1 MKFACDIT
9 RKEALNMIKLMTV
22 IIGIVLTALIAVG
35 GVSARQSKPGT
46 AMAAHDFT
54 GRQFAQ
60 DAKISL
66 DDARRIAQK
75 ACAGVIVAEELE
87 QESGGS
93 GLRYSFDIRKD
104 GITRE
109 VGVDAVTGAVL
120 ENSQEGPHPD

>member
-1 MKFACDIT
+1 MK
-9 RKEALNMIKLMTV
+9 KMMTV
-22 IIGIVLTALIAVG
+22 TSGIVLTALIAVG
-35 GVSARQSKPGT
+35 GVSAQQTKQGT
-46 AMAAHDFT
+46 TTAAHDFNGQQYT
-54 GRQFAQ
+54 K

-66 DDARRIAQK
+66 DYARRIVQK

-87 QESGGS
+87 KESGGS

-120 ENSQEGPHPD
+120 ENSLEGAHPD

>member
-1 MKFACDIT
+1 MK
-9 RKEALNMIKLMTV
+9 KMMTV

-35 GVSARQSKPGT
+35 GVAARQSKQGT
-46 AMAAHDFT
+46 ATAAHDFN
-54 GRQFAQ
+54 GRQYAK

-87 QESGGS
+87 KESGGS

-109 VGVDAVTGAVL
+109 VGVDAATGAVL
-120 ENSQEGPHPD
+120 ENSLEGPHPD

>member
-1 MKFACDIT
+1 MK
-9 RKEALNMIKLMTV
+9 KMMTV

-35 GVSARQSKPGT
+35 GVSAQQSKQGT
-46 AMAAHDFT
+46 APVAHDFN
-54 GRQFAQ
+54 GRQYAK

-66 DDARRIAQK
+66 DHARRIAQK

-87 QESGGS
+87 KESGGT

-120 ENSQEGPHPD
+120 ENSTEGAHPD

>member
-1 MKFACDIT
+1 MQFTYDII
-9 RKEALNMIKLMTV
+9 RKEVNNMKKSMIG
-22 IIGIVLTALIAVG
+22 IIGIVLTALIAVT
-35 GVSARQSKPGT
+35 GVSAQHSKQES
-46 AMAAHDFT
+46 ALSSHDFN
-54 GRQFAQ
+54 GRQFAK

-87 QESGGS
+87 HERGGS

-104 GITRE
+104 GIIRE
-109 VGVDAVTGAVL
+109 VGVDSVTGAVL